1 MLFELC
7 VDLAKQSHF
16 YEIVEKEIIFASMLF
31 LPSILETAYC
41 RNFSLPNA
49 HSECLK
55 NYKYNENEGLCVKGK

>member
-16 YEIVEKEIIFASMLF
+16 YEIVEKEIIFANMLF
-31 LPSILETAYC
+31 LPSILEIAYC

-49 HSECLK
+49 RSAMFKKL
-55 NYKYNENEGLCVKGK
+55 